1 MIGLDTNV
9 LVRYLAQDDVRQSA
23 LATYLIETE
32 LGPAQP
38 GFVSLVVL
46 AEMCWVLHKLYA
58 ASDDELVTTVSD
70 MLNTPQFHLERREV
84 VLATIRHRRSS
95 KGAKAGF
102 VDTLVAQLARAEGC
116 THTLSFD
123 KGAVRSAGMRLLA

>member
-9 LVRYLAQDDVRQSA
+9 LVRYLAQDDARQSA
-23 LATYLIETE
+23 LAAHLIENE

-46 AEMCWVLHKLYA
+46 AEMCWVLRNAYG
-58 ASDDELVTTVSD
+58 ASDDELVTTVAD
-70 MLNTPQFHLERREV
+70 MLNTPQFHLEQRDV
-84 VLATIRHRRSS
+84 ILAAIRHRRGG
-95 KGAKAGF
+95 KGLKAGF
-102 VDTLVAQLARAEGC
+102 VDTLIAQLAQAEGC

-123 KGAVRSAGMRLLA
+123 KAAVRSAGMSLLA